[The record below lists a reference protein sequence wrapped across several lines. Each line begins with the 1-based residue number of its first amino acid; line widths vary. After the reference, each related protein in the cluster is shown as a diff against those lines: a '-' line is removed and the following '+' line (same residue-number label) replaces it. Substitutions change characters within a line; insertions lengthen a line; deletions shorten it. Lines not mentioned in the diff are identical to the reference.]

1 MKLHWQLLV
10 LTLGLIGILQAQESK
25 QFSEIPVHREWVE
38 MERDNGSA
46 LKALV
51 AYPESRAV
59 TKAVII
65 IHENLGLNEWI
76 MDFSGKLAAQGFMT
90 IAPDLISNSIEGIEK
105 TSDFENAD
113 KAREAIMALNQ
124 EQITKDLSLIYNY
137 VKNDPLING
146 KISVVG
152 FGWGGS
158 QGFIFAAQNQDLE
171 NVMVYYGTPPK
182 DLSTLKNIKCP
193 VYGFYGAA
201 DARVNG
207 TIPDTESTMKEYGN
221 PYSFDIYE
229 GAGHAF
235 MSRGAQEAYGP
246 NTMAYEKSWKK
257 LIALLK
263 DNRQ

>member
-1 MKLHWQLLV
+1 MKLHWQLLLPALV
-10 LTLGLIGILQAQESK
+10 FTGILPAQESK
-25 QFSEIPVHREWVE
+25 QLSESPIHREWVDL
-38 MERDNGSA
+38 ERDNGS
-46 LKALV
+46 LLRALV
-51 AYPESRAV
+51 AYPESRTV

-76 MDFSGKLAAQGFMT
+76 VAFSEKLAAKGFMT

-105 TSDFENAD
+105 TTDFENED
-113 KAREAIMALNQ
+113 RARQTIIALDA
-124 EQITKDLSLIYNY
+124 EQITKDLNLIYNY
-137 VKNDPLING
+137 VKNEPLVNG

-158 QGFIFAAQNQDLE
+158 QGFIYAAQNPDLE
-171 NVMVYYGTPPK
+171 SVMVYYGTAPK
-182 DLSTLKNIKCP
+182 DLTILKNIKCP

-201 DARVNG
+201 DTMVNG
-207 TIPDTESTMKEYGN
+207 TIPDTERTMKEYGN
-221 PYSFDIYE
+221 LYSFDIYE

-257 LIALLK
+257 LIGLLMY
-263 DNRQ
+263 NGQ